1 MEDRSMKVVGRALYV
16 VAQVSLAVI
25 LSFFLA
31 LFAVGC
37 ACGEPSRRNDPLCVV
52 ERAVVDCSTDAVTSV
67 VPEFLP
73 VVLALVASLTGADGH
88 VDWTKVEA
96 PLAHLGVRDG
106 LCLLAELEK
115 ALEGAGPKGDLE
127 SARRLAEAKDGIS
140 GIRAHRWPGLRAKLP
155 SGEVK

>member
-1 MEDRSMKVVGRALYV
+1 MKVVGRTLYV
-16 VAQVSLAVI
+16 AAQVLLAVL

-31 LFAVGC
+31 LFAAGC

-88 VDWTKVEA
+88 VDWAKVEA

-115 ALEGAGPKGDLE
+115 ALEGAGPKAGPD
-127 SARRLAEAKDGIS
+127 AVRRLAEVKGGIGAMRAKL
-140 GIRAHRWPGLRAKLP
+140 WPGLRAKLAD
-155 SGEVK
+155 GEVR